1 MENQNINE
9 QPNTEALPGEET
21 AEVKKSG
28 GLSTLLGKLDSVSE
42 TGLNKVLHNMPLVL
56 FLFLLAS
63 LRIANNNMA
72 DNYARNITKTE
83 KQVKELRWQYMTTT
97 SDLMKKSRQSEV
109 AQLMKKL
116 GTNIKE
122 LRIPPYKIEVKKN

>member
-1 MENQNINE
+1 MNEQNINE
-9 QPNTEALPGEET
+9 QTNTEALPNEEAT
-21 AEVKKSG
+21 EVKKTG
-28 GLSTLLGKLDSVSE
+28 GFISLLGKLDSVSE
-42 TGLNKVLHNMPLVL
+42 SGLNKVLHNMPLVL

-72 DNYARNITKTE
+72 DNYARRITKTE

-116 GTNIKE
+116 NTDIKE